1 MPQVL
6 KLPAEVS
13 AIGPHNIEDI
23 VEVVNLTVKGKF
35 VNYTNKESAIKVS
48 LPKLNKNKVIDI
60 IQILE
65 GCNGNCSYCIV
76 KHVKPTLFFF
86 PKHEIVNEVK
96 NAVDKGCKE
105 IWITSQD
112 NGAYGLENNDISQL
126 PSLLR
131 KIVSI
136 PGEFFVRVGM
146 MNPNNILPMLDELIE
161 VFKSDKLF
169 KFIHIPV
176 QSGNNDILTK
186 MNRKYSVNEFMK
198 IVNEFRKTIPKIT
211 ISTDVI
217 CGFPSETY
225 EQFEDTLDL
234 INEIKP
240 DHLNISRFGA
250 RPGTAA
256 QNMNNHKVVLGYS
269 LGK

>member
-198 IVNEFRKTIPKIT
+198 IVNEF
-211 ISTDVI
+211 
-217 CGFPSETY
+217 
-225 EQFEDTLDL
+225 
-234 INEIKP
+234 
-240 DHLNISRFGA
+240 
-250 RPGTAA
+250 
-256 QNMNNHKVVLGYS
+256 
-269 LGK
+269 